1 MHYGFDYNKFYIDI
15 PSCTRPAG
23 NMREE
28 SDQCAQ
34 DLAAKSNK
42 LLLCISS
49 GLDSQ
54 SVLHSFAT
62 QGIPI
67 ETAFLYMP
75 GFNDNEYQ
83 HLKIVD
89 KKYGINTQI
98 IDIDPATIIDELIE
112 EDRQTGIH
120 RLFLM
125 QKRFVSCLPESSD
138 IVQIIHDPSITVID
152 GVPHYSVNL
161 HSTEIEKD
169 RAFNLLNRS
178 GKHFFFGDS
187 SEFRYSIYNDP
198 VFRNVVKTLNYT
210 NTNGIKKHLFSISD
224 SDRWDFYIK
233 PLIYGQYWKD
243 ELIYFPK
250 FTGHENL
257 PKMQR
262 PFRSDLHVVNI
273 PYTELLSHLGSING
287 TTNRYY
293 E

>member
-1 MHYGFDYNKFYIDI
+1 MLYGFNNNKFYLDI
-15 PSCTRPAG
+15 PACTRPVG

-28 SDQCAQ
+28 SDRYAR

-42 LLLCISS
+42 LLLSISS

-54 SVLHSFAT
+54 SVLHSFVT
-62 QGIPI
+62 QGIPV

-83 HLKIVD
+83 HLKVID
-89 KKYGINTQI
+89 KKYGITTQI
-98 IDIDPATIIDELIE
+98 VDIDPMPIINELIE
-112 EDRQTGIH
+112 EDITTGIH
-120 RLFLM
+120 RLFMM
-125 QKRFVSCLPESSD
+125 QKKFVSCLPDSAD
-138 IVQIIHDPSITVID
+138 IIQIIHDPSIVVID

-178 GKHFFFGDS
+178 GKHFFFGDD
-187 SEFRYSIYNDP
+187 SEFRYSIYNDA

-210 NTNGIKKHLFSISD
+210 NNNGIKKRLFSISD
-224 SDRWDFYIK
+224 GDRWDFYIK
-233 PLIYGQYWKD
+233 PFIYGQYWKD
-243 ELIYFPK
+243 ELEYFPK

-257 PKMQR
+257 PQLQR
-262 PFRSDLHVVNI
+262 PFRTDLHVVNI
-273 PYTELLSHLGSING
+273 PYHALLEHLGSMSGI
-287 TTNRYY
+287 TNRYY